1 MTPPP
6 DRSAPPIRAVRI
18 EAKCPM
24 CAKPGTAQYRPFCS
38 KRCADI
44 DLGRWLKE
52 SYRVPTEEA
61 PEDAESGENRRPG
74 EASGQDR

>member
-1 MTPPP
+1 MSE
-6 DRSAPPIRAVRI
+6 RSVPQLRIVRMAANCPI
-18 EAKCPM
+18 CG
-24 CAKPGTAQYRPFCS
+24 KPGIQGYRPFCS

-61 PEDAESGENRRPG
+61 PGENEEPG
-74 EASGQDR
+74 ERGPGGRPTGQAR